1 MFAKT
6 LVLSVVMAVG
16 CFAAPPPIGIVTA
29 SGHFTLDRAEVW
41 GNTTLFDG
49 GNVETG
55 SASSEAILRN
65 GVKIQLAAASRAS
78 VRENRLT
85 LLQGTGQ
92 IAAPENYEV
101 NAGGLSIR
109 SASGVGRMRV
119 GWSTDGRIEVA
130 ALSGNARVATRAGV
144 LLASIATGKSMQFA
158 LPQAAGAATVTRV
171 GCLLYKDSRFF
182 MQDQDTQ
189 EIIELAGSNLGA
201 NAGNRMSV
209 TGVVSSARPV
219 LTIASSVLNVTSVTL
234 RAAGGCL
241 SVAAVLGAQTDVQG
255 APDTPQAAP
264 AAAAPPP
271 PAGGSTPAP
280 VATGGGGGLSTGAK
294 VAIVAVAVG
303 GGAGAAIALAS
314 GKKSTSP

>member
-6 LVLSVVMAVG
+6 LVLPVVMAAG
-16 CFAAPPPIGIVTA
+16 CFAAPPGIGIVTA
-29 SGHFTLDRAEVW
+29 SGHFTLDRSEVW

-92 IAAPENYEV
+92 IAARETYEV

-119 GWSTDGRIEVA
+119 GWSADGRIEVA
-130 ALSGNARVATRAGV
+130 ALSGSARVATRTGM
-144 LLASIATGKSMQFA
+144 LLASIPTGKSMQFA
-158 LPQAAGAATVTRV
+158 LQQQAGVVNAVTRV
-171 GCLLYKDSRFF
+171 GCLLYKDTRFF
-182 MQDQDTQ
+182 IQDQDTQ
-189 EIIELAGSNLGA
+189 EIVELAGVNLGA
-201 NAGNRMSV
+201 NAGNRMNV

-219 LTIASSVLNVTSVTL
+219 LTIASSVMNVTSLTVQ
-234 RAAGGCL
+234 AVGGCL

-255 APDTPQAAP
+255 APDTPQAPP
-264 AAAAPPP
+264 AVAAP

-280 VATGGGGGLSTGAK
+280 VATGGGGMSTGAK
-294 VAIVAVAVG
+294 VAIAAVAIG
-303 GGAGAAIALAS
+303 GGAGAAIALAG

>member
-6 LVLSVVMAVG
+6 LVLPVVMAAG

-29 SGHFTLDRAEVW
+29 SGHFTVDRSEVW

-130 ALSGNARVATRAGV
+130 ALSGNTRVATRAGV

-158 LPQAAGAATVTRV
+158 LPQAAGAGTVTRV
-171 GCLLYKDSRFF
+171 GCLLYKDNRFF

-189 EIIELAGSNLGA
+189 EIVELAGTNLGA
-201 NAGNRMSV
+201 NAGNRVNV

-219 LTIASSVLNVTSVTL
+219 LTIASSVLNVTSLTL
-234 RAAGGCL
+234 RATGGCL
-241 SVAAVLGAQTDVQG
+241 SVAVVLGAQTDVQG
-255 APDTPQAAP
+255 VPDTPQAPP
-264 AAAAPPP
+264 AAVAPP

-280 VATGGGGGLSTGAK
+280 VATGGGGGMSTGAK
-294 VAIVAVAVG
+294 VAIAAVAIG
-303 GGAGAAIALAS
+303 GGAGAAIALAG

>member
-6 LVLSVVMAVG
+6 LVLSVVLAAG

-29 SGHFTLDRAEVW
+29 SGHFTVDRSEVW

-65 GVKIQLAAASRAS
+65 GVKIQLAAASSAS

-85 LLQGTGQ
+85 LLKGTGQ
-92 IAAPENYEV
+92 VAAGENYEV

-109 SASGVGRMRV
+109 AASGAGRMRV
-119 GWSTDGRIEVA
+119 GWSADGRIEVA
-130 ALSGNARVATRAGV
+130 ALAGNARVANRAGV

-158 LPQAAGAATVTRV
+158 LPQAGVVSPVTRA
-171 GCLLYKDSRFF
+171 GCLLYKDNRFF
-182 MQDQDTQ
+182 IQDQDTQ
-189 EIIELAGSNLGA
+189 EIVELAGANLGG
-201 NAGNRMSV
+201 NTGNRVNV

-219 LTIASSVLNVTSVTL
+219 LTIASSVLNVTSLTL

-241 SVAAVLGAQTDVQG
+241 SVAAVLGAQTDVQN
-255 APDTPQAAP
+255 APDTPQA
-264 AAAAPPP
+264 P
-271 PAGGSTPAP
+271 PAIAPVAGSTPAP
-280 VATGGGGGLSTGAK
+280 VPAATGGGGMSTGAK
-294 VAIVAVAVG
+294 VAIAAVAIG

>member
-1 MFAKT
+1 MIAKT
-6 LVLSVVMAVG
+6 LVLPMVMAAG
-16 CFAAPPPIGIVTA
+16 CFAAAPPIGIVTA

-92 IAAPENYEV
+92 IAARENYEV

-119 GWSTDGRIEVA
+119 GWSADGRIEVA
-130 ALSGNARVATRAGV
+130 ALSGSARVASRAGV
-144 LLASIATGKSMQFA
+144 LLASIPTGKSMQFA
-158 LPQAAGAATVTRV
+158 LQQAGVVNAVTRV
-171 GCLLYKDSRFF
+171 GCLLYKDNRFF

-189 EIIELAGSNLGA
+189 EIVELAGVNLGA
-201 NAGNRMSV
+201 NAGNRMNV

-219 LTIASSVLNVTSVTL
+219 LTIASSVLNVTSLTL
-234 RAAGGCL
+234 QATGGCL

-255 APDTPQAAP
+255 APDTPQAPP
-264 AAAAPPP
+264 AAAAPPT
-271 PAGGSTPAP
+271 GGSTPAP
-280 VATGGGGGLSTGAK
+280 IATGGGGGMSTGAK
-294 VAIVAVAVG
+294 VAIAAVAIG

>member
-6 LVLSVVMAVG
+6 LVLPVVLAAG
-16 CFAAPPPIGIVTA
+16 CFAAPPAIGIITA
-29 SGHFTLDRAEVW
+29 SGHFTLDRWRSGATRRCLTAAMW
-41 GNTTLFDG
+41 RPGPRR
-49 GNVETG
+49 
-55 SASSEAILRN
+55 AEAILRN

-92 IAAPENYEV
+92 IAARETYEV

-119 GWSTDGRIEVA
+119 AWSADGRIEVA
-130 ALSGNARVATRAGV
+130 ALSGSARVATRAGV
-144 LLASIATGKSMQFA
+144 LLASVATGKSMQFA
-158 LPQAAGAATVTRV
+158 LPQAAGAGTVMRV
-171 GCLLYKDSRFF
+171 GCLLYKDNRFF

-189 EIIELAGSNLGA
+189 EIVELAGTNLGG
-201 NAGNRMSV
+201 NAGNRVSV

-219 LTIASSVLNVTSVTL
+219 LTIASSVLNVNSLTL
-234 RAAGGCL
+234 RATGGCL

-255 APDTPQAAP
+255 VPDTPQAPP
-264 AAAAPPP
+264 AAAAPP

-280 VATGGGGGLSTGAK
+280 IATGGGGMSTGAK
-294 VAIVAVAVG
+294 VAIAAVAIG
-303 GGAGAAIALAS
+303 GGAGAAIALAG